1 MPTIILAI
9 ILGLAFWSFIWSRIF
24 EKAGYSQWW
33 GLVMA
38 VPLANV
44 VAPVIFAFS
53 DWPVD
58 AELRRLRN

>member
-1 MPTIILAI
+1 MYYILAA
-9 ILGLAFWSFIWSRIF
+9 LALTFWGYIWTHIF
-24 EKAGYSQWW
+24 EKAGYNRWW
-33 GLVMA
+33 GLAML

-44 VAPVIFAFS
+44 VALVLFAFS